1 MKSVRMLCFA
11 AFIMAFFILNAYG
24 QDIILGSKLVGTLV
38 QGFTAPAGEF
48 IEGFTVSTSG
58 EYAVLTAYSA
68 TGSGDIFQTKLLG
81 MEVDAF
87 TPISGYIDEFTIG
100 GPDGNGYVHL
110 IAHSSNGIESDTI
123 FRTKLVGTG
132 VNNFTAPVGEYVN
145 SIRDTVINE
154 YIYLIIGTAPLGIFE
169 VTGFTAVPKRSYVL
183 LKWRTEAELNS
194 YQWLIERKVAGGEY
208 ETIGRLDAQGNA
220 SHPTDYRYEDRVVEF
235 GGKYYYRLIEID
247 TEGKSS
253 YFGPLFVDL
262 STSDYIPRKMFVNQ
276 NYPNPFQ
283 RMTSIKFGIPMRSK
297 EDYARLV
304 VYDVTG
310 RLTRTLISGKLEPG
324 YYHINW
330 NGKDERGREVTSG
343 VYFYRLSVGNK
354 RMTKKMVYLK

>member
-1 MKSVRMLCFA
+1 MKGIRMLCFA
-11 AFIMAFFILNAYG
+11 VFIVLFFILNVNG
-24 QDIILGSKLVGTLV
+24 QTIILGSKLAGTSV
-38 QGFTAPAGEF
+38 QAFAAPGGEF
-48 IEGFTVSTSG
+48 INGFAVSTSG
-58 EYAVLTAYSA
+58 EYVILSAVASG
-68 TGSGDIFQTKLLG
+68 GSSGEVFRTKLIG
-81 MEVDAF
+81 MEIDGF
-87 TPISGYIDEFTIG
+87 TPASGFINAFSIG

-110 IAHSSNGIESDTI
+110 IAQSGSGESDTI
-123 FRTKLVGTG
+123 FRSKLAGTG

-145 SIRDTVINE
+145 VIDISSADGYN
-154 YIYLIIGTAPLGIFE
+154 YLVVGSAPLGIFE

-208 ETIGRLDAQGNA
+208 ETIGTMEAQGNV
-220 SHPTDYRYEDRVVEF
+220 SHPTDYRYEDRAVEF
-235 GGKYYYRLIEID
+235 GSRYFYRLIEIEKD
-247 TEGKSS
+247 GSSS

-283 RMTSIKFGIPMRSK
+283 RMTSIKFGIPMRNK
-297 EDYARLV
+297 DDYARLV

-330 NGKDERGREVTSG
+330 NGKDECGREVTSG
-343 VYFYRLSVGNK
+343 VYFYRLSVGSK